1 MTLTQQNTNQAGSPA
16 PVLFTQ
22 VQGLLDQRRRRLQS
36 GSTTMGVR
44 RRDRLGTF
52 RTKTLQQAPNSS
64 HGQSQGTSNGQSI
77 LALPGTPHNRLT
89 HRHWNEP
96 SHGAI
101 LANKRKETEPGGC
114 SILLAA
120 ANQLR
125 GQTFVSQLT
134 AKLLCRN

>member
-1 MTLTQQNTNQAGSPA
+1 
-16 PVLFTQ
+16 
-22 VQGLLDQRRRRLQS
+22 
-36 GSTTMGVR
+36 MGVR
-44 RRDRLGTF
+44 GRDRLGTF
-52 RTKTLQQAPNSS
+52 RTKALQQAPNRS

-114 SILLAA
+114 SIPLAA

-125 GQTFVSQLT
+125 GQTFVSHLT